1 MHCRWE
7 ATKRSLEVT
16 PVSLPGV
23 RCYEFIFGDDSMLKR
38 AALVLILLFAFLG
51 KIQAQDAV
59 VTRNVYLRADPSTE
73 NDPITKLLP
82 PASVHLI
89 EAESRNGYYH
99 VKTGTGIAGWVWG
112 RNIQIQQGAPSST
125 IATSP
130 TTANDT
136 IADAV

>member
-38 AALVLILLFAFLG
+38 AALFLILLFAFLG

-82 PASVHLI
+82 PASVHLDHPLCWLFT
-89 EAESRNGYYH
+89 SLYP
-99 VKTGTGIAGWVWG
+99 T
-112 RNIQIQQGAPSST
+112 APGLQ
-125 IATSP
+125 A
-130 TTANDT
+130 
-136 IADAV
+136 AVS